1 MSSKKPKVAALQ
13 MKPTTVTTG
22 FGQGTYNPST
32 GKAGYTLADPLAQ
45 MRDVFYGAAGEF
57 LPTAEQEAYA
67 QQVGDYG
74 MSLFGQATGTN
85 LQQQIADYYNQQQD
99 ILAPG
104 RERESAQLA
113 DAQFKTGRL
122 GYGTG
127 TQGGYINPQ
136 QFALQQARESQNAQ
150 MLLGSEDRARAIQ
163 QQDINRALG
172 YADSSNALFMQP
184 YSQANTL
191 FGMGTGIE
199 GLGSNVL
206 NTVGQ
211 FAPLQMNWQ
220 TALQQN
226 QQAMNNAKASGGFM
240 SGLGGSLLNA
250 GLNYATGGV
259 SGAVQG
265 AAGGGGL
272 FSSLANYAMPQ
283 LMNAGASLYTGG
295 MSNATSMGGGVG
307 KESWMYSDSNLKTN
321 IRKIGEYKN
330 GLNKYAFTYI
340 WGQDAIGVIAQEAM
354 QVVPKAVRYNNG
366 FLEVNYD
373 LIGE

>member
-22 FGQGTYNPST
+22 FGSGTYDPST
-32 GKAGYTLADPLAQ
+32 GQAGYTLSDPLAQ
-45 MRDVFYGAAGEF
+45 MRDYFYGAAGEF

-74 MSLFGQATGTN
+74 QSLFGQATGTN
-85 LQQQIADYYNQQQD
+85 LQQQIADYYNQQQN

-172 YADSSNALFMQP
+172 YADSSNALYMQP
-184 YSQANTL
+184 YAQANTL

-211 FAPLQMNWQ
+211 FAPIQMGWQ
-220 TALQQN
+220 TAQQQN
-226 QQAMNNAKASGGFM
+226 QQAINNAKASGGGFL
-240 SGLGGSLLNA
+240 GGIGGSLLNA
-250 GLNYATGGV
+250 GLNYATGGLS
-259 SGAVQG
+259 SGLSASF
-265 AAGGGGL
+265 GGNPFNYLGQSIGGL
-272 FSSLANYAMPQ
+272 F
-283 LMNAGASLYTGG
+283 
-295 MSNATSMGGGVG
+295 GGGDLSPSASYGGILGMG
-307 KESWMYSDSNLKTN
+307 K
-321 IRKIGEYKN
+321 
-330 GLNKYAFTYI
+330 
-340 WGQDAIGVIAQEAM
+340 
-354 QVVPKAVRYNNG
+354 
-366 FLEVNYD
+366 
-373 LIGE
+373 

>member
-13 MKPTTVTTG
+13 MKPTTVNTG
-22 FGQGTYNPST
+22 FGSGTYDPST
-32 GKAGYTLADPLAQ
+32 GQAGYTLSDPLAQ
-45 MRDVFYGAAGEF
+45 MRDYFYGASEEF
-57 LPTAEQEAYA
+57 LPTAEQQAYA

-74 MSLFGQATGTN
+74 QSLFGQATGTN
-85 LQQQIADYYNQQQD
+85 LQQQIADYYNQQQN

-163 QQDINRALG
+163 QQDIARALG
-172 YADSSNALFMQP
+172 LADSSAALSMQP
-184 YSQANTL
+184 YQQASTL
-191 FGMGTGIE
+191 FGIGTGIE
-199 GLGSNVL
+199 GLGGNVL

-211 FAPLQMNWQ
+211 FAPIQYGWQ
-220 TALQQN
+220 TAQQQN
-226 QQAMNNAKASGGFM
+226 QQAMNNAKAKG
-240 SGLGGSLLNA
+240 GLGGLFGGVTQALG
-250 GLNYATGGV
+250 GLNDVFGSGWGGD
-259 SGAVQG
+259 
-265 AAGGGGL
+265 L
-272 FSSLANYAMPQ
+272 LK
-283 LMNAGASLYTGG
+283 AGASWYTGG
-295 MSNATSMGGGVG
+295 MSDATSMAGGVG
-307 KESWMYSDSNLKTN
+307 KEGWMYSDATLKTN

-330 GLNKYAFTYI
+330 GLNKYSFNYI
-340 WGQDAIGVIAQEAM
+340 WGQSGEGVIAQEAI

>member
-22 FGQGTYNPST
+22 FGSGTYDPST
-32 GKAGYTLADPLAQ
+32 GQAGYTLSDPLAQ
-45 MRDVFYGAAGEF
+45 MRDYFYGASEEF
-57 LPTAEQEAYA
+57 LPTAEQQAYA
-67 QQVGDYG
+67 QQVGD
-74 MSLFGQATGTN
+74 FGQKLFNTATGTD
-85 LQQQIADYYNQQQD
+85 LQQQIADYYNQQQN

-163 QQDINRALG
+163 QQDIARALG
-172 YADSSNALFMQP
+172 LADSSAALYMQP
-184 YSQANTL
+184 YQQAGTL
-191 FGMGTGIE
+191 FGMGTNIE
-199 GLGSNVL
+199 GLGANTL
-206 NTVGQ
+206 QTVGQ

-220 TALQQN
+220 QALQQN
-226 QQAMNNAKASGGFM
+226 QQAMNNAKAKG
-240 SGLGGSLLNA
+240 GLGGLFGGIGQA
-250 GLNYATGGV
+250 IGGLNSALGDGWG
-259 SGAVQG
+259 SD
-265 AAGGGGL
+265 L
-272 FSSLANYAMPQ
+272 LK
-283 LMNAGASLYTGG
+283 AGASWYTGG
-295 MSNATSMGGGVG
+295 MSDATSMAGGVG
-307 KESWMYSDSNLKTN
+307 KESWMYSDATLKTN

-330 GLNKYAFTYI
+330 GLNKYSFNYI
-340 WGQDAIGVIAQEAM
+340 WGQSGEGVLAQEAM

>member
-1 MSSKKPKVAALQ
+1 MGLFSSKKPKVAALQ
-13 MKPTTVTTG
+13 MTPTTVTTG
-22 FGQGTYNPST
+22 FGQGTYNPAT
-32 GKAGYTLADPLAQ
+32 GQSGYTLSSPLAQ
-45 MRDVFYGAAGEF
+45 MRDVFYGAAGDF
-57 LPTAEQEAYA
+57 LPTAEQQAYA

-74 MSLFGQATGTN
+74 QSLFGQATGTN
-85 LQQQIADYYNQQQD
+85 LQQQIADYYNQQQN

-163 QQDINRALG
+163 QQDIARALG
-172 YADSSNALFMQP
+172 LADSSAALSMQP
-184 YSQANTL
+184 YQQASTL
-191 FGMGTGIE
+191 FGIGTGIE
-199 GLGSNVL
+199 GLGANTL

-211 FAPLQMNWQ
+211 FAPLQMSWQ
-220 TALQQN
+220 EAQQQN
-226 QQAMNNAKASGGFM
+226 QQAINNSKAGDSFFGSLAKQAVGNIVNSYTGGF
-240 SGLGGSLLNA
+240 
-250 GLNYATGGV
+250 
-259 SGAVQG
+259 
-265 AAGGGGL
+265 GGGGSSEGSNL
-272 FSSLANYAMPQ
+272 FGN
-283 LMNAGASLYTGG
+283 LMNAGASYYTGG
-295 MSNATSMGGGVG
+295 MSDATSMGGGVG
-307 KESWMYSDSNLKTN
+307 KESWMYSDANLKTN

-330 GLNKYAFTYI
+330 GLNKYSFNYI
-340 WGQDAIGVIAQEAM
+340 WGQSGEGVLAQEAI

-373 LIGE
+373 LIGD

>member
-22 FGQGTYNPST
+22 FGSGTYDPST
-32 GKAGYTLADPLAQ
+32 GQAGYTLSDPLAQ
-45 MRDVFYGAAGEF
+45 MRDVFYGAAGDF
-57 LPTAEQEAYA
+57 LPTPEQQAYA
-67 QQVGDYG
+67 QQVGN
-74 MSLFGQATGTN
+74 FGQKLFSTATGTD
-85 LQQQIADYYNQQQD
+85 LQQQIADYYNQQQN

-127 TQGGYINPQ
+127 TQGGFINPQ

-163 QQDINRALG
+163 QQDIARALG
-172 YADSSNALFMQP
+172 LADSSAALYMQP
-184 YSQANTL
+184 YQQAGTL

-199 GLGSNVL
+199 GLGANTL
-206 NTVGQ
+206 QTVGQ

-220 TALQQN
+220 QALQQN
-226 QQAMNNAKASGGFM
+226 QQAMNNAKAK
-240 SGLGGSLLNA
+240 SGLGGLFGGIGQA
-250 GLNYATGGV
+250 IGGLNSALGDGWG
-259 SGAVQG
+259 SD
-265 AAGGGGL
+265 L
-272 FSSLANYAMPQ
+272 LK
-283 LMNAGASLYTGG
+283 AGASWYTGG
-295 MSNATSMGGGVG
+295 MSDATSMPGGVG
-307 KESWMYSDSNLKTN
+307 KEAWMYSDASLKTN

-330 GLNKYAFTYI
+330 GLNKYSFNYI
-340 WGQDAIGVIAQEAM
+340 WGQSGEGVLAQEAM